1 MTILLVED
9 DNFFQKFYSTK
20 LRDSSITVEIAS
32 NGEEGLQKMRET
44 HFDLVL
50 LDLVMPRVDGF
61 EVLRVMNQD
70 AELKKIP
77 VLVFSTLSQ
86 EGDIEKAKQLGA
98 KDYMNKTFF
107 NFEELMSKIKALTA

>member
-20 LRDSSITVEIAS
+20 LRDKNILVEVAS
-32 NGEEGLQKMRET
+32 NGEEGLERMRET
-44 HFDLVL
+44 HFDAVL
-50 LDLVMPRVDGF
+50 LDLVMPKVDGF
-61 EVLRVMNQD
+61 EVLRTMSQD
-70 AELKKIP
+70 EELKKIP

-86 EGDIEKAKQLGA
+86 EGDIEKAKSLGA

-107 NFEELMSKIKALTA
+107 NFEELMRKINALVG